1 MAPSRRALQ
10 EAEEE
15 GYISLGRSA
24 ARHWAT
30 VAVASVA
37 GLFFGLGAGAIVA
50 PTYTATAKLIV
61 GKSLNLTNT
70 AAIAGFP
77 SAEAQLAQDYAR
89 LAGTPSFDSDVRSKL
104 KRPAPGSVTA
114 SQVAA
119 SPVIEVYGSSQTQ
132 AGATEL
138 AYAGSAALIDAVNTV
153 NEQTGSANQTLLNQY
168 RAEALVL
175 EQAKQNVASLQ
186 FQLDNSSGAARAALA
201 QQVAQAQAAVT
212 TEQFKLNALGN
223 QYEAAFNPNLAIQSA
238 ISSLGGPAPDGG
250 NRTTHIEI
258 GAIAGLVSGIVVGLG
273 VAAVVDVRADRRMR
287 RMFNIP

>member
-1 MAPSRRALQ
+1 MSRSRRAVQ

-24 ARHWAT
+24 ARHWVM
-30 VAVASVA
+30 VAVAAVV
-37 GLFFGLGAGAIVA
+37 GLAFGIGTGALVA

-89 LAGTPSFDSDVRSKL
+89 LAGSPSFDTDMQSKL
-104 KRPAPGSVTA
+104 GRPVQGSVTA

-119 SPVIEVYGSSQTQ
+119 SPVIEVYGYSHSQ
-132 AGATEL
+132 AGATKL
-138 AYAGSAALIDAVNTV
+138 ADAGSAALVDAINTV
-153 NEQTGSANQTLLNQY
+153 NQQTGSANQSLLNQY
-168 RAEALVL
+168 QAQALVL

-186 FQLDNSSGAARAALA
+186 FQLDNSSGAARAALV

-223 QYEAAFNPNLAIQSA
+223 QYQASFNPNLAIQSA
-238 ISSLGGPAPDGG
+238 VSTLGGAAPQGG

-258 GAIAGLVSGIVVGLG
+258 GAIAGLVSGIVLGLG